1 MHTRFQRSCDWLVLV
16 FILML
21 TACVTATPRAYRDA
35 IDFPARSPEEVEVYW
50 IAPDFPYRAIGEVS
64 VRACPACSDDEI
76 EVEVRKAVAEIGGN
90 LAINATD
97 AIRRGGAVIV
107 PGPQMATVVPS
118 QRRDLRFL
126 AAIRDEH
133 SEREPLRP
141 TEPAA
146 GPLAEVSFD
155 CEPTDVDIFVDGD
168 FIGTCP
174 ITKYPLPAGRYE
186 LRIEAPGY
194 AAWTRK
200 ITVTAGASTRVR
212 AELRERP

>member
-1 MHTRFQRSCDWLVLV
+1 MQARFWHSCHWLALI

-21 TACVTATPRAYRDA
+21 AACVTATPRAYRDA
-35 IDFPARSPEEVEVYW
+35 TDLPARSPEEVEVYW
-50 IAPDFPYRAIGEVS
+50 IPPDFPYRAIGEVS
-64 VRACPACSDDEI
+64 VRACPACNDDEI

-97 AIRRGGAVIV
+97 AVRRGGAVIV

-126 AAIRDEH
+126 AAIRDEYD
-133 SEREPLRP
+133 EAQPPRPIEPP
-141 TEPAA
+141 A
-146 GPLAEVSFD
+146 GPLAEVSFE
-155 CEPTDVDIFVDGD
+155 CEPADVDVFVDGD
-168 FIGTCP
+168 LIGTCP
-174 ITKYPLPAGRYE
+174 ITRYPLPAGRYT

-194 AAWTRK
+194 VAWTRD

-212 AELRERP
+212 AELKEHP